1 MNFQISVSSIASSEL
16 ERPESVMSLTSSIG
30 VVPADVA
37 ELSPYEA
44 KINKLLQKI
53 HAIEDS
59 YLKGPKPLDTVKE
72 DVKQLEKYRSRG
84 AEILQQLSTSKIE
97 DAEKEG
103 LKHRFVLMLNNYD
116 DLLKSIENEIRD
128 DEELTAKNKEIL
140 AELSNAE
147 QTLQNSPLE
156 DLDISAELDRLQMQL
171 DLVKV
176 MCNKPRKYVECE
188 LIDSSREGSPQ
199 EKRRRKKKVM
209 VMVSNTITTII
220 HVVEER
226 LEAMDAPQNPALQ
239 QKLVAVKEN
248 LRELDTATL
257 TPHPPSIMSPVGTE
271 NRNDLEE
278 VKRLA
283 AEIDQAI
290 DTVSSM
296 YEDAPTDEDALK
308 SALHLLDDQKVT
320 LNHLHNVLDGIPVE
334 QEQDKI
340 EAIDIASSV
349 GEKLGNVKS
358 AVEEVYEELMTP
370 SEAPKEDQPLQ
381 HIQEVQV
388 VPTERS
394 NWDTDEF
401 SRQPPVLSDERIELK
416 TDPSAIDK
424 FEVRTDEDPVPK
436 IIELFGQLQTAVD
449 EASPLACE
457 GTDDVDALQVASD
470 KLTKQDRT
478 MRKIHSILETIDDQE
493 QKPAILESLNK
504 IKSQIDMA
512 RDNINRQID
521 NLNYNQ
527 TPVVAPKVLLVISI
541 FFKSGFTY
549 FYFRSLQKLHW
560 KISKMQSNKHPM
572 LFMTTCAIRTNC

>member
-1 MNFQISVSSIASSEL
+1 
-16 ERPESVMSLTSSIG
+16 MSLTSSIG
-30 VVPADVA
+30 VIPADVA
-37 ELSPYEA
+37 ELSPFEA
-44 KINKLLQKI
+44 KINKLLQKLHI
-53 HAIEDS
+53 IEDS
-59 YLKGPKPLDTVKE
+59 YLKGPKPIDTVRE
-72 DVKQLEKYRSRG
+72 DVKQLEVIFINFLFFEVSYFKFQKYRNRG
-84 AEILQQLSTSKIE
+84 AEILQQLSTSNIE

-116 DLLKSIENEIRD
+116 DILRSIENEIRD
-128 DEELTAKNKEIL
+128 DNELTAKNQEIL

-199 EKRRRKKKVM
+199 ERRRRKKKVM

-226 LEAMDAPQNPALQ
+226 LEASDISRNPDVQ

-248 LRELDTATL
+248 LRELDTTTV
-257 TPHPPSIMSPVGTE
+257 TPHPPSIMSPLGTE

-283 AEIDQAI
+283 AEIDRAI
-290 DTVSSM
+290 DTASSM

-308 SALHLLDDQKVT
+308 SAIHLLDDQKVT
-320 LNHLHNVLDGIPVE
+320 LNHLHVVLEGIPE
-334 QEQDKI
+334 KNEQDRTD
-340 EAIDIASSV
+340 AIDIASSV
-349 GEKLGNVKS
+349 GEKLGNLKS
-358 AVEEVYEELMTP
+358 AVEEVYEEVLASTNP
-370 SEAPKEDQPLQ
+370 VKEDQPLQ
-381 HIQEVQV
+381 HIQEVQTT
-388 VPTERS
+388 PAEQS

-424 FEVRTDEDPVPK
+424 FEVRSDEDPVPK
-436 IIELFGQLQTAVD
+436 IIDLFGQLQTAVN

-478 MRKIHSILETIDDQE
+478 IRKIHAILDTIDDPV
-493 QKPAILESLNK
+493 QKPAIIESLDK
-504 IKSQIDMA
+504 IKDQINNA

-527 TPVVAPKVLLVISI
+527 TPVVVPKV
-541 FFKSGFTY
+541 
-549 FYFRSLQKLHW
+549 
-560 KISKMQSNKHPM
+560 
-572 LFMTTCAIRTNC
+572 